1 MKRRLVSQSGQM
13 SILALGLA
21 MLLFA
26 VAGVVVDG
34 TRAFLFRRSLQNA
47 ADASALAGAGEVD
60 VDAYYET
67 AGREVI
73 LDPLAARRASL
84 EWLARR
90 SLPAEAAIAADP
102 NGLRVRLQ
110 GRIDT
115 SFLALIG
122 MQSIEIAAEAAAEPV
137 D

>member
-26 VAGVVVDG
+26 VAGVAVDG

-73 LDPLAARRASL
+73 LEPLAARRAAL

-90 SLPAEAAIAADP
+90 SLPAQAAIAADP
-102 NGLRVRLQ
+102 NGLRVRLK

>member
-1 MKRRLVSQSGQM
+1 MRRTLAAQSGQL
-13 SILALGLA
+13 SVLVLGLA

-26 VAGVVVDG
+26 VAGVAVDG
-34 TRAFLFRRSLQNA
+34 TRAFLLRRSLQNA
-47 ADASALAGAGEVD
+47 ADGSALAGAGEVD
-60 VDAYYET
+60 VHAYYRT

-73 LDPLAARRASL
+73 LEPLAARRAAL

-90 SLPAEAAIAADP
+90 SLPAEAAVAADTG
-102 NGLRVRLQ
+102 GLRVRLA
-110 GRIDT
+110 GRMDT

-122 MQSIEIAAEAAAEPV
+122 LRSIEVAAEAEAEPV